1 MKSLS
6 IKQKVAAS
14 VALLAMMLI
23 GLVTGI
29 QLHFMRLDIARMLS
43 DQQFSL
49 VSRQAEDLD
58 NKLTLHLD
66 VLTRSAANLPA
77 NLLESP
83 QQLRT
88 FYQQRAMLALFD
100 DVLVIG
106 ANGQVIAD
114 IPEMPGRTQVNAADR
129 IYFQE
134 VIRTGKPVISEPLLG
149 KLRKEPV
156 VNMGAPILDRNG
168 KIIAVLTGV
177 LRLYKDNFLGNLRT
191 AKIGKSGYFIVMTK
205 GAQPVF
211 VMHPLQELILKPR
224 PLNATP
230 ATVAALKGFEGT
242 AESVNSRG
250 LNALFSYKSLKT
262 TNWLLIAV
270 LPTQEAFA
278 PIDEARRHL
287 IAIATMIALLVAP
300 LIWLLVFRLLA
311 PLSMLRDFI
320 QRLRASPEQFTALQI
335 TGKDEISDLG
345 HAFNLLMQERIA
357 AEASQRES
365 ERKLRENMSLI
376 QAVMDSTGSYV
387 HVRDLKGCFL
397 YVNKEYEKVFRLSR
411 ESLIGKSI
419 EDIFPPDLAQQYRT
433 NERTVMQ
440 TGMVLRTEV
449 AVMQE
454 DGLHTYLVVR
464 SPLFNEI
471 GEVYGACGVGTDIT
485 EHKKIE
491 QMKNEFIST
500 VSHELRTPL
509 TSICGSLDLLVS
521 GMVEGVPVHVRSLLE
536 IANNNCERLVR
547 LINDILD
554 IEKIESG
561 GMRFQMVA
569 QRMLPLVEQAIA
581 ATQPYAEQFRVNLT
595 LQPDAENCH
604 VMVDADRMIQ
614 VIVNLLSN
622 AAKFSPAGAEVEIRL
637 IQASDQVRLTV
648 TDHGEGIPKGF
659 HARIFQKFAQ
669 ADSSDT
675 REKGGTGLGLS
686 ISKAIIEEH
695 NGRIGFHSEPG
706 CGAEFYVELP
716 SVGIGQ

>member
-66 VLTRSAANLPA
+66 VLTRSAATLPA

-83 QQLRT
+83 QQLRA

-100 DVLVIG
+100 DVLVVG

-604 VMVDADRMIQ
+604 VMADADRMIQ

-637 IQASDQVRLTV
+637 TQASDQVRLTV

-659 HARIFQKFAQ
+659 HARIFHNLAQ
-669 ADSSDT
+669 ADASDT

-686 ISKAIIEEH
+686 ISKAIVEEH

-706 CGAEFYVELP
+706 YGAEFYVELP